1 MASEIAV
8 CGDFL
13 FGTHCQERVPHRPAA
28 RRSRETSHWN
38 SEAIRP
44 ARGRWAH
51 ERRISGDR
59 RAIAP
64 DTGPSFRRAWRYLA
78 CWIDS
83 HFPKRDRS
91 SSPYNANAACPRY
104 REEPAVTSKP
114 RAVAVVRVS
123 AQGDRAEEHFHSPD
137 VQLDSAKRWARK
149 RRERFV
155 AHFPEIDV
163 SGKRPLL
170 KRPGLLKAVE
180 MIEAG
185 QADHIVVAY
194 FDRLVRSLKV
204 QLEVIERVERAGGE
218 IFALDHGK
226 LTNGTAA
233 TRLSTN
239 MMGAVFQYFAE
250 VTGEKV
256 TAAQARAVAR
266 GVLPNSRIVPGYRR
280 GEDGVLVVVPE
291 LAPVVREVFE
301 RRDRGATIVELQA
314 FLLERGIERSVAGV
328 ASMLRSRMYLGEIH
342 FGELHNPSAHEPII
356 KDRCLFERVQRR
368 TVLRGRQAKSERL
381 LARLGVLRCGTCGS
395 RMVINSYSG
404 NYRCGDTSATPCR
417 GRAAVK
423 ADRVDEIVLD
433 AVRAYSAMADTHGRA
448 SRKQQIREADEAIE
462 RANAHLDDTIRQLGE
477 LGLLG
482 RPASQQTLEKLTTA
496 LDDAHS
502 ARARLGDQGESDVIG
517 PDEIDK
523 LREPAKRLAAWRRLI
538 TDIVQSVTVAPA
550 MTADGRPSRLWDP
563 RRIDIRFRGQHP

>member
-1 MASEIAV
+1 M
-8 CGDFL
+8 
-13 FGTHCQERVPHRPAA
+13 
-28 RRSRETSHWN
+28 N
-38 SEAIRP
+38 
-44 ARGRWAH
+44 
-51 ERRISGDR
+51 
-59 RAIAP
+59 
-64 DTGPSFRRAWRYLA
+64 
-78 CWIDS
+78 
-83 HFPKRDRS
+83 
-91 SSPYNANAACPRY
+91 
-104 REEPAVTSKP
+104 SKP

-155 AHFPEIDV
+155 AHFGEIDV
-163 SGKRPLL
+163 SGSKRPLV
-170 KRPGLLKAVE
+170 KRPGLLRAVE
-180 MIEAG
+180 MVEAG

-204 QLEVIERVERAGGE
+204 QLEVIERVEKARGE

-266 GVLPNSRIVPGYRR
+266 GVLPNSRIVPGYVR
-280 GEDGVLVVVPE
+280 GEDSVLVVVGE

-301 RRDRGATIVELQA
+301 RRDRGAPIVELQA
-314 FLLERGIERSVAGV
+314 FLLEHGIERSVAGV

-342 FGELHNPSAHEPII
+342 FGELHNTRAHEPIV
-356 KDRCLFERVQRR
+356 KDRGLFERVQRR
-368 TVLRGRQAKSERL
+368 TVSRGRQAKSERL

-404 NYRCGDTSATPCR
+404 NYRCGNTSADRCQR
-417 GRAAVK
+417 RAAVK
-423 ADRVDEIVLD
+423 AERVEELVLH
-433 AVRAYSAMADTHGRA
+433 AVRAYSATADAPRRA
-448 SRKQQIREADEAIE
+448 SHRQQIREADEAIE
-462 RANAHLDDTIRQLGE
+462 RANADLDDTIRQLGE

-482 RPASQQTLEKLTTA
+482 RPASQETLEKLTTA

-502 ARARLGDQGESDVIG
+502 ARARLGDRGESDVIG
-517 PDEIDK
+517 PDEIDE
-523 LREPAKRLAAWRRLI
+523 LRDPATRLAAWRRLI
-538 TDIVQSVTVAPA
+538 TDTVQSVTVAPA
-550 MTADGRPSRLWDP
+550 MAADGRPSRLWDP
-563 RRIDIRFRGQHP
+563 RRIDIRFLGQQP